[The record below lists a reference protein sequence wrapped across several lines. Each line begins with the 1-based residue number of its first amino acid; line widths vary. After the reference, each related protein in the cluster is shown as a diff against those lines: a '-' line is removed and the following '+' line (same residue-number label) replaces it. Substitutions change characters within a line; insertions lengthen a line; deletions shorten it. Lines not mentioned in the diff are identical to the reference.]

1 MAIKLVKTFKQ
12 GQILAMTPSLRKS
25 IELLQLSKFELL
37 EEIKHHQ
44 DENPFIKNINET
56 EEFFELDYEN
66 FSEEVNLQE
75 HLLKQ
80 VFDLSLKKEDEEIC
94 KTLIYSLDENGMLI
108 DELEEL
114 EDILEFK
121 YSRTKILENLINV
134 VQKLNP
140 LGVGARDF
148 KEMIQIQVDKKVSDT
163 EVKEIA
169 YAILTRSENSNFQEL
184 ENELTKNFER
194 KKIRDA
200 IDFIKKCDLSPGM
213 NFSKNEFIRP
223 DIVVSV
229 ANMSLEIKLIEND
242 LPKLGFDLELY
253 ETFKKEK
260 SVSQKIKDEVHEA
273 KWFIKAVETRN
284 KNVSKIGTLICK
296 KQIKFLTKNSIDP
309 EPLSGKEIAKELNL
323 STSTVSRIIR
333 AKYIQYDDGL
343 LPMKSLL
350 VPSVSKSKK
359 ITSRNLIREIDLI
372 IKSSQKRLS
381 DQMITNLLNKKG
393 YGLARRTINKYRQ
406 KSIRLE
412 VDSSK
417 IKTINERS

>member
-1 MAIKLVKTFKQ
+1 
-12 GQILAMTPSLRKS
+12 MTPSLRKS

-44 DENPFIKNINET
+44 EENPFIKNINEK
-56 EEFFELDYEN
+56 EEFFDLDYEN
-66 FSEEVNLQE
+66 FSEEINLQE

-80 VFDLSLKKEDEEIC
+80 IFDLSLEKEDEEIC
-94 KTLIYSLDENGMLI
+94 QTLIYSLDENGMLI
-108 DELEEL
+108 DEIEEI
-114 EDILEFK
+114 EDILKFK
-121 YSRTKILENLINV
+121 YPKTKVLENLINV

-148 KEMIQIQVDKKVSDT
+148 KEMIKIQVDKKISDI

-169 YAILTRSENSNFQEL
+169 DAILIRSENFNFEEL
-184 ENELTKNFER
+184 ENELSKSFDE
-194 KKIRDA
+194 KKIREA
-200 IDFIKKCDLSPGM
+200 INFIKKCDLSPGM

-223 DIVVSV
+223 DIVVSGS
-229 ANMSLEIKLIEND
+229 NTSLEIKLIEND
-242 LPKLGFDLELY
+242 LPSLEFDVELY
-253 ETFKKEK
+253 KTFKKEK
-260 SVSQKIKDEVHEA
+260 SVSQKIKDKVHEA

-284 KNVSKIGTLICK
+284 KNVSKIGSLICE
-296 KQIKFLTKNSIDP
+296 KQIKFLTKNSIDA

-350 VPSVSKSKK
+350 APSVSKTKK

-381 DQMITNLLNKKG
+381 DQMIANLLNKKG

-406 KSIRLE
+406 KSNRFE

-417 IKTINERS
+417 IKTVNERS

>member
-108 DELEEL
+108 DDLEEL
-114 EDILEFK
+114 EDILELK
-121 YSRTKILENLINV
+121 YSQTKILENLINV

-148 KEMIQIQVDKKVSDT
+148 KEMIKIQVDKKISDI

-169 YAILTRSENSNFQEL
+169 DAILIRSENFNFEEL
-184 ENELTKNFER
+184 ENELSKSFDENGIPYNSKDAEER
-194 KKIRDA
+194 FNIFFKELIWYA
-200 IDFIKKCDLSPGM
+200 DL
-213 NFSKNEFIRP
+213 F
-223 DIVVSV
+223 
-229 ANMSLEIKLIEND
+229 
-242 LPKLGFDLELY
+242 
-253 ETFKKEK
+253 KEK
-260 SVSQKIKDEVHEA
+260 
-273 KWFIKAVETRN
+273 R
-284 KNVSKIGTLICK
+284 KN
-296 KQIKFLTKNSIDP
+296 
-309 EPLSGKEIAKELNL
+309 
-323 STSTVSRIIR
+323 
-333 AKYIQYDDGL
+333 
-343 LPMKSLL
+343 
-350 VPSVSKSKK
+350 
-359 ITSRNLIREIDLI
+359 
-372 IKSSQKRLS
+372 
-381 DQMITNLLNKKG
+381 
-393 YGLARRTINKYRQ
+393 
-406 KSIRLE
+406 
-412 VDSSK
+412 
-417 IKTINERS
+417 

>member
-1 MAIKLVKTFKQ
+1 MEIKLVKNFKQ
-12 GQILAMTPSLRKS
+12 SQILAMTPSLRKS

-37 EEIKHHQ
+37 EEIKHYQ
-44 DENPFIKNINET
+44 NENPFIKNINET

-66 FSEEVNLQE
+66 FSEEINLQE

-80 VFDLSLKKEDEEIC
+80 IFDLSLDKEDEEIC
-94 KTLIYSLDENGMLI
+94 RTLIYSLDENGMLI
-108 DELEEL
+108 DDLEEL
-114 EDILEFK
+114 EAILEFK
-121 YSRTKILENLINV
+121 YSHTKILENLINI
-134 VQKLNP
+134 VQELNP

-148 KEMIQIQVDKKVSDT
+148 KEMIKIQVDKKVSDI
-163 EVKEIA
+163 EVRKIA
-169 YAILTRSENSNFQEL
+169 DAILIRSENSNFQEL
-184 ENELTKNFER
+184 ENELSKNFDD

-200 IDFIKKCDLSPGM
+200 INFIKKCDLSPGM
-213 NFSKNEFIRP
+213 NFSKNEFVRP
-223 DIVVSV
+223 DIVVSR
-229 ANMSLEIKLIEND
+229 ANTSLEIKLIEND
-242 LPKLGFDLELY
+242 LPNLEFDVELY

-260 SVSQKIKDEVHEA
+260 SASQKIKDKVHEA
-273 KWFIKAVETRN
+273 KWFIKAVRTRN
-284 KNVSKIGTLICK
+284 KNVSKIGSLICE

-406 KSIRLE
+406 KSIRIG

-417 IKTINERS
+417 T

>member
-1 MAIKLVKTFKQ
+1 MSIKLVKTLKQ
-12 GQILAMTPSLRKS
+12 SQILAMTPSLRKS

-44 DENPFIKNINET
+44 DENPFIKNIKEN
-56 EEFFELDYEN
+56 EEFFELDHEK
-66 FSEEVNLQE
+66 FSEEINLQE

-80 VFDLSLKKEDEEIC
+80 IFDLSLEKEDEEIC
-94 KTLIYSLDENGMLI
+94 QALIYSLDENGMLI

-121 YSRTKILENLINV
+121 YSQTKILENLIYV

-148 KEMIQIQVDKKVSDT
+148 KEIIKIQVDKKVSDI
-163 EVKEIA
+163 EMQKIVD
-169 YAILTRSENSNFQEL
+169 AILTKSENFNFQEL
-184 ENELTKNFER
+184 EDELGNNFEK
-194 KKIRDA
+194 KKIRDV
-200 IDFIKKCDLSPGM
+200 INFIKKCDLSPGM

-223 DIVVSV
+223 DIAVNG
-229 ANMSLEIKLIEND
+229 ANTRLEIKLIEND
-242 LPKLGFDLELY
+242 MPTLGFDLELY

-260 SVSQKIKDEVHEA
+260 SVSQKIKDKVHEA

-284 KNVSKIGTLICK
+284 KNLSKIGTLICE
-296 KQIKFLTKNSIDP
+296 KQIKFLTKNSIDL

-350 VPSVSKSKK
+350 APSVSKSKK
-359 ITSRNLIREIDLI
+359 ITSRNLIREIDLL
-372 IKSSQKRLS
+372 IKSSQKKLS

-406 KSIRLE
+406 KSMRLE

-417 IKTINERS
+417 IKNINERS